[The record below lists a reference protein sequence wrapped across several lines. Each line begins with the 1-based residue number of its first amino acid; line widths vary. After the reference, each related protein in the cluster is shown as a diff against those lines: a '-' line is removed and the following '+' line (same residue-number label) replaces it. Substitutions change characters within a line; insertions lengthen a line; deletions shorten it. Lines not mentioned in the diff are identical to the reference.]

1 MTPIEIIRAVLVGV
15 AVLMPAAFCVC
26 YHVWTGG
33 HWRDSRYGV
42 HLMVFS
48 LACTLIL
55 LYAFL
60 AVIGLIPRSWLP
72 YASIVI
78 YTTIAG
84 LFLWRLLLLRRD
96 YKRVD
101 SGATGVGRP

>member
-1 MTPIEIIRAVLVGV
+1 MTWVEITRAVLVGV
-15 AVLMPAAFCVC
+15 AFLMPAAFCVC

-48 LACTLIL
+48 LACALIL

-60 AVIGLIPRSWLP
+60 AVIGLIPRAWLP
-72 YASIVI
+72 YSSVVI
-78 YTTIAG
+78 YPVIAG
-84 LFLWRLLLLRRD
+84 LFLWRLLLLWRD
-96 YKRVD
+96 HRRVD